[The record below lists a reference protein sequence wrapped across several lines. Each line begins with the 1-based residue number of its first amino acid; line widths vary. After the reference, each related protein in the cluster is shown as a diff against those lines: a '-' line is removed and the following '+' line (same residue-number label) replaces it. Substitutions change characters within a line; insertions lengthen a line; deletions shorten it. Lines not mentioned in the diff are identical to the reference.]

1 LRKKYSNLKNGR
13 RKGMKKSLLFA
24 AVLIGIS
31 AIGYSDSKSK
41 SLGTSKLESSLEAI
55 ENRFANLMER
65 EEAQRQQYRSEK
77 AKLESEIEELKAAG
91 GKKEKL
97 FKKLQ
102 VDSEV
107 RWHRDKYKMLL
118 DEYKKYHKNI
128 GKMIAEKEQKIAE
141 LDYLLTLLGD

>member
-1 LRKKYSNLKNGR
+1 
-13 RKGMKKSLLFA
+13 MKKSLLFA
-24 AVLIGIS
+24 AVLIGVS

-41 SLGTSKLESSLEAI
+41 NLGTSKLESSLEAI

-107 RWHRDKYKMLL
+107 RWHRDKYKKILNNA
-118 DEYKKYHKNI
+118 ETIYKNI
-128 GKMIAEKEQKIAE
+128 NKSIAEKEKKIAE
-141 LDYLLTLLGD
+141 LDTLLSVMN